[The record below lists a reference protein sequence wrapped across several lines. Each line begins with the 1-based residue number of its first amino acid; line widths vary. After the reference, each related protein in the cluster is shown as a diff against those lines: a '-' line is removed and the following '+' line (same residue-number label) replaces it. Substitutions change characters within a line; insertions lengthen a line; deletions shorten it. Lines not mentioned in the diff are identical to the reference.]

1 MSDALDTTF
10 QHVFQ
15 QHYLKLLNYAAR
27 LVGDEEAED
36 VVQDVFVE
44 LWRRRDTVVMGNQI
58 LAFLYRSVHS
68 KAMNWLKHQ
77 AVANNYSAAMLQV
90 YACKLQYYQPEHSE
104 VLQRLESQEL
114 RSEIQQAIQELP
126 EKRREVF
133 CLSCLQGRKNKEIAE
148 ALGISLRTVESHM
161 YQALKFLRERLKHWM
176 RLGALFVAKALSVWC
191 HWMVF

>member
-176 RLGALFVAKALSVWC
+176 LLGTLFVAKALSVWC
-191 HWMVF
+191 HWMFF